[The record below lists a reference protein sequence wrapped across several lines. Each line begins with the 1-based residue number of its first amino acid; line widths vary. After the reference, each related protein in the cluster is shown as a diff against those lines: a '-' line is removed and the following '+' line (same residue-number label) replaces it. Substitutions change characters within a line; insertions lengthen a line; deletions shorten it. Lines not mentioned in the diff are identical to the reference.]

1 MSEPSHFFL
10 KKRRVGC
17 NETRGQRL
25 GIMMIIR
32 NITMAMKIIPIPS
45 PNRFGRSAS
54 NCIKL
59 ICSQPDQS
67 VEEANEEQQR

>member
-45 PNRFGRSAS
+45 PNRFGRSMPVIVSSLYVA
-54 NCIKL
+54 NPIK
-59 ICSQPDQS
+59 
-67 VEEANEEQQR
+67 V